1 MTAPQQQT
9 VDRVDVP
16 QRQRQ
21 QPRQENS
28 SRSQTASVDA
38 SSSSVS
44 AESGMQS
51 QHIELSH
58 NLICSH
64 PLYPLLSMIFE
75 KCELATCQTNRAK
88 PGSSADDGSSASAA
102 ASSDLQGAAAA
113 RGGGSE
119 GDVCSS
125 LSFDEDIAAFARELN
140 TANGGPFTADEE
152 LNSLMIQ
159 AIQVLRFH
167 LLELEKVHELCDNFC
182 TRYITCLKGK
192 MTVSEVDSNSAPP
205 PQEQQQQQQMKF
217 EAEQQAAPP
226 LEAAHLLHIQQHQP
240 SLSNSEQP
248 PIVLPM
254 YHHQPPVPLLAVV
267 PPPPP
272 PPPLL
277 LQGATPAAL
286 PMPAETGSML
296 TESFEASLGSGSGA
310 ASQDDETGLDVDGE
324 KRDGDSGGEEAEAR
338 RRRQRKRGIFP
349 KCATNIMRAWLFQNL
364 SHPYPSEEQKKQLSG
379 DTGLTILQ
387 VNNWFI
393 NARRRIVQPMI
404 DHSGQSGTSD
414 CSADAATNMPPL
426 MEHGQT
432 PRQLRY
438 PASLPALHAAAASC
452 FPGCPHPGQA
462 MPAAAAGFQP
472 QPHLPE
478 LHHQLHRQ
486 PQHILLSTDSV
497 GLYETSATA
506 KFAN

>member
-1 MTAPQQQT
+1 MTAPQQQQT

-192 MTVSEVDSNSAPP
+192 MTVSE
-205 PQEQQQQQQMKF
+205 
-217 EAEQQAAPP
+217 
-226 LEAAHLLHIQQHQP
+226 
-240 SLSNSEQP
+240 
-248 PIVLPM
+248 PM

-404 DHSGQSGTSD
+404 DHSGQSG
-414 CSADAATNMPPL
+414 
-426 MEHGQT
+426 
-432 PRQLRY
+432 
-438 PASLPALHAAAASC
+438 LPALHAAAASC

>member
-16 QRQRQ
+16 QQQ

-28 SRSQTASVDA
+28 SSSQTASVDA
-38 SSSSVS
+38 SSSAS
-44 AESGMQS
+44 AESGVQS

-64 PLYPLLSMIFE
+64 PLYPLLSMVFE
-75 KCELATCQTNRAK
+75 KCELATCQTNREK
-88 PGSSADDGSSASAA
+88 PGSLADDGSSASAA

-113 RGGGSE
+113 GGGGSE

-140 TANGGPFTADEE
+140 TANGGPLTADEE
-152 LNSLMIQ
+152 LDSLMIQ
-159 AIQVLRFH
+159 AIQVLRLH

-192 MTVSEVDSNSAPP
+192 MSVSEVDSNSAPP

-217 EAEQQAAPP
+217 EAGQQAAPP
-226 LEAAHLLHIQQHQP
+226 LEAAHLLHLQQHQP
-240 SLSNSEQP
+240 PLSNSEQP
-248 PIVLPM
+248 SIFLPM
-254 YHHQPPVPLLAVV
+254 YQHQPPVPLLAVV

-272 PPPLL
+272 PPPPL
-277 LQGATPAAL
+277 LQGATAAAR

-296 TESFEASLGSGSGA
+296 AESFEASLGSGSGA

-324 KRDGDSGGEEAEAR
+324 KRGGDSGGEEAEAR

-364 SHPYPSEEQKKQLSG
+364 SHPYPSEEQKKQLSE

-393 NARRRIVQPMI
+393 NARRRIVQPMV

-452 FPGCPHPGQA
+452 FPGYPHPGQA

-478 LHHQLHRQ
+478 LHRQ

-497 GLYETSATA
+497 GQYETSATA

>member
-1 MTAPQQQT
+1 MTAPQQQQT

-16 QRQRQ
+16 QQQ

-28 SRSQTASVDA
+28 SSSQTASVDA
-38 SSSSVS
+38 SSSAS
-44 AESGMQS
+44 AESGVQS

-58 NLICSH
+58 NLICS
-64 PLYPLLSMIFE
+64 
-75 KCELATCQTNRAK
+75 RAA
-88 PGSSADDGSSASAA
+88 SADDGSSASAA

-113 RGGGSE
+113 GGDGSE

-140 TANGGPFTADEE
+140 TANGGPLTADEE
-152 LNSLMIQ
+152 LDSLMIQ
-159 AIQVLRFH
+159 AIQVLRLH

-192 MTVSEVDSNSAPP
+192 MTVSEVDLNSAPP

-226 LEAAHLLHIQQHQP
+226 LEAAHLHIQQHQP
-240 SLSNSEQP
+240 PLSNSEQP

-272 PPPLL
+272 PPPPL
-277 LQGATPAAL
+277 LQGATPAAR
-286 PMPAETGSML
+286 PMPAETGPML
-296 TESFEASLGSGSGA
+296 AESFEASLGSGSGA
-310 ASQDDETGLDVDGE
+310 ASQDDETGLDVDCE
-324 KRDGDSGGEEAEAR
+324 KRGGDSGGEEAEAR

-393 NARRRIVQPMI
+393 NARRRIVQPMV
-404 DHSGQSGTSD
+404 DQSGQSGTSD
-414 CSADAATNMPPL
+414 SSADAAANMPPL

-452 FPGCPHPGQA
+452 FPGYPHPGQA

-478 LHHQLHRQ
+478 LHRQ

-497 GLYETSATA
+497 GQYETSATA